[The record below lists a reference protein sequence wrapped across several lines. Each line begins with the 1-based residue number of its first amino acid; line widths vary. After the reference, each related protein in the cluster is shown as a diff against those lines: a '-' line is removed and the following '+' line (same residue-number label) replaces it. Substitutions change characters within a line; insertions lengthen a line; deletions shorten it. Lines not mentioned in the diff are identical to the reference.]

1 MFNAFSFSGLAVIAL
16 DSSAC
21 LAVALVEPFAVELFD
36 AELLLALERGMGFL
50 RRNGVRKGAVNVLG
64 QG

>member
-1 MFNAFSFSGLAVIAL
+1 MAL

-36 AELLLALERGMGFL
+36 AELLLALERGIGLL
-50 RRNGVRKGAVNVLG
+50 RRNGVRSGVVNVLG